1 MRLLILGGS
10 GMLGPQLWRGLHA
23 QHDTWVTLLR
33 PVADFAVHN
42 LFDEAKAI
50 QFEDI
55 TDDTALERALGQA
68 KPEAV
73 INCVGLIKQR
83 DEASDEALT
92 LRVNAEFPHR
102 LAKRCGEAGARLIHF
117 STDCIF
123 AGTKGNYTES
133 DPSDAADLYGQSK
146 HQGEVADAHSVTLRT
161 SVIGHELG
169 TNLAL
174 LDWFLSQRF
183 KAVNGYTKAIY
194 SGLTT
199 LEMARIVIDLG
210 VDVNATDQRG
220 NPALHDSVRK
230 GFGSVVELLAA
241 HGADVNARNERDEAP
256 LTLAESV
263 LTVPGSAGLKTKRP
277 EIAELLRRLGA
288 ND

>member
-10 GMLGPQLWRGLHA
+10 GMLGHQLWRGLHA
-23 QHDTWVTLLR
+23 QHDTWVTLRR

-50 QFEDI
+50 QLDDI

-83 DEASDEALT
+83 DEARDEALT
-92 LRVNAEFPHR
+92 LRVNAEFPRR

-146 HQGEVADAHSVTLRT
+146 YQGEVADAHSVTLRT

-174 LDWFLSQRF
+174 LDWFLSQRGQAISGF
-183 KAVNGYTKAIY
+183 TKAIY
-194 SGLTT
+194 SGFTT
-199 LEMARIVIDLG
+199 LEMARIVDRIL
-210 VDVNATDQRG
+210 NQH
-220 NPALHDSVRK
+220 PALSGVWHVASEPISKFALLQLCREKLGWEGVIEPNDEFVCDRSLNADRFNQAT
-230 GFGSVVELLAA
+230 GYTPPSWEAMISELAQQ
-241 HGADVNARNERDEAP
+241 
-256 LTLAESV
+256 S
-263 LTVPGSAGLKTKRP
+263 
-277 EIAELLRRLGA
+277 
-288 ND
+288 

>member
-10 GMLGPQLWRGLHA
+10 GMLGHQLWRRLHS
-23 QHDTWVTLLR
+23 QHDTWVTLRR

-50 QFEDI
+50 QFDDI
-55 TDDTALERALGQA
+55 TDDTALESALDQA
-68 KPEAV
+68 KPEVV

-92 LRVNAEFPHR
+92 LRVNAEFPHH
-102 LAKRCGEAGARLIHF
+102 LTKHCGKAGARLIHF
-117 STDCIF
+117 STDCVF

-146 HQGEVADAHSVTLRT
+146 HQGEVSDAHSVTLRT

-174 LDWFLSQRF
+174 LDWFLSQQF
-183 KAVNGYTKAIY
+183 QAVNGYTKAIY
-194 SGLTT
+194 SGFTT
-199 LEMARIVIDLG
+199 LEMARIVDMILTQNTGLSGVWHIASEPISKFALLQLCREKLG
-210 VDVNATDQRG
+210 WEGVIEPNDEFVCNRSLNADRFNQATG
-220 NPALHDSVRK
+220 YTPPSWEAMIS
-230 GFGSVVELLAA
+230 ELAQQ
-241 HGADVNARNERDEAP
+241 
-256 LTLAESV
+256 S
-263 LTVPGSAGLKTKRP
+263 
-277 EIAELLRRLGA
+277 
-288 ND
+288 

>member
-10 GMLGPQLWRGLHA
+10 GMLGHQLWRGLHA
-23 QHDTWVTLLR
+23 QHDTWVTLRR
-33 PVADFAVHN
+33 PVADFAAHN

-50 QFEDI
+50 QFDDI

-199 LEMARIVIDLG
+199 LEMARIVDRILTQHTDLSG
-210 VDVNATDQRG
+210 VWHVASEPISKFALLQLCREKLGWEGVIEPYDEFVCDRSLNADRFNQATG
-220 NPALHDSVRK
+220 YTPPSWEAMIS
-230 GFGSVVELLAA
+230 ELAQQ
-241 HGADVNARNERDEAP
+241 
-256 LTLAESV
+256 S
-263 LTVPGSAGLKTKRP
+263 
-277 EIAELLRRLGA
+277 
-288 ND
+288 

>member
-1 MRLLILGGS
+1 LRLLILGGS
-10 GMLGPQLWRGLHA
+10 GMLGHQLWRGLHA
-23 QHDTWVTLLR
+23 QHDTWVTLRR
-33 PVADFAVHN
+33 PVADFAAHN

-50 QFEDI
+50 QFDDI

-73 INCVGLIKQR
+73 INCVGIIKQR

-102 LAKRCGEAGARLIHF
+102 LAKRSGEAGARLIHF

-133 DPSDAADLYGQSK
+133 DPSDAADLYGRSK

-174 LDWFLSQRF
+174 LDWFLSQRGQ
-183 KAVNGYTKAIY
+183 AVNGYTKAIY
-194 SGLTT
+194 SGFTT
-199 LEMARIVIDLG
+199 LEMARIVDRILTQYTDLSG
-210 VDVNATDQRG
+210 VWHVASEPISKFGLLQLCREKLGWEGVIEPNDEFVCDRSLNADRFNQATG
-220 NPALHDSVRK
+220 YTPPSWEAMIS
-230 GFGSVVELLAA
+230 ELAQQ
-241 HGADVNARNERDEAP
+241 
-256 LTLAESV
+256 S
-263 LTVPGSAGLKTKRP
+263 
-277 EIAELLRRLGA
+277 
-288 ND
+288 

>member
-10 GMLGPQLWRGLHA
+10 GMLGHQLWRGLHA
-23 QHDTWVTLLR
+23 QHDTWVTLRR

-50 QFEDI
+50 QLDDI

-83 DEASDEALT
+83 DEVSDEALT

-174 LDWFLSQRF
+174 LDWFLSQRGQAISGF
-183 KAVNGYTKAIY
+183 TKAIY
-194 SGLTT
+194 SGFTT
-199 LEMARIVIDLG
+199 LEMARIVDRIL
-210 VDVNATDQRG
+210 TQH
-220 NPALHDSVRK
+220 PALSGVWHVASESISKFALLQLCREKLGWEGVIEPNDEFVCDRSLNADRFNQAT
-230 GFGSVVELLAA
+230 GYTPPSWEAMISELAQQ
-241 HGADVNARNERDEAP
+241 
-256 LTLAESV
+256 S
-263 LTVPGSAGLKTKRP
+263 
-277 EIAELLRRLGA
+277 
-288 ND
+288 

>member
-10 GMLGPQLWRGLHA
+10 GMLGHQLWRGLHA
-23 QHDTWVTLLR
+23 QHDTWVTLRR

-50 QFEDI
+50 QLDDI

-174 LDWFLSQRF
+174 LDWFLSQRGQAISGF
-183 KAVNGYTKAIY
+183 TKAIY
-194 SGLTT
+194 SGFTT
-199 LEMARIVIDLG
+199 LEMARIVDRIL
-210 VDVNATDQRG
+210 TQH
-220 NPALHDSVRK
+220 PALSGVWHVASESISKFALLQLCREKLGWEGVIEPNDEFVCDRSLNADRFNQAT
-230 GFGSVVELLAA
+230 GYTPPSWEAMISELAQQ
-241 HGADVNARNERDEAP
+241 P
-256 LTLAESV
+256 
-263 LTVPGSAGLKTKRP
+263 
-277 EIAELLRRLGA
+277 
-288 ND
+288 

>member
-10 GMLGPQLWRGLHA
+10 GMLGHQLWRGLHA
-23 QHDTWVTLLR
+23 QHDTWVTLRR

-50 QFEDI
+50 QFDDI
-55 TDDTALERALGQA
+55 TDDTALERALDQA

-83 DEASDEALT
+83 DEANDEALT

-174 LDWFLSQRF
+174 LDWFLSQRGQAISGF
-183 KAVNGYTKAIY
+183 TKAIY
-194 SGLTT
+194 SGFTT
-199 LEMARIVIDLG
+199 LEMARIVDRIL
-210 VDVNATDQRG
+210 TKH
-220 NPALHDSVRK
+220 PALSGVWHVASEPISKFALLQLCREKLGWEGVIEPNDEFVCDRSLNADRFNQAT
-230 GFGSVVELLAA
+230 GYTPPSWEAMISELAQQ
-241 HGADVNARNERDEAP
+241 
-256 LTLAESV
+256 S
-263 LTVPGSAGLKTKRP
+263 
-277 EIAELLRRLGA
+277 
-288 ND
+288 

>member
-10 GMLGPQLWRGLHA
+10 GMLGHQLWRGLHA
-23 QHDTWVTLLR
+23 QHDTWVTLRR

-50 QFEDI
+50 QFDDI

-92 LRVNAEFPHR
+92 LRVNTEFPHR

-174 LDWFLSQRF
+174 LDWFLSQRGQ
-183 KAVNGYTKAIY
+183 AINGYTKAIY
-194 SGLTT
+194 SGFTT
-199 LEMARIVIDLG
+199 LEMARIVDRILTQHTDLSG
-210 VDVNATDQRG
+210 VWHVASQPISKFGLLQLCREKLGWEGVIEPNDEFVCDRSLNADRFNQATG
-220 NPALHDSVRK
+220 YTPPSWEAMI
-230 GFGSVVELLAA
+230 GELAQQ
-241 HGADVNARNERDEAP
+241 P
-256 LTLAESV
+256 
-263 LTVPGSAGLKTKRP
+263 
-277 EIAELLRRLGA
+277 
-288 ND
+288 

>member
-10 GMLGPQLWRGLHA
+10 GMLGHQLWRGLHA
-23 QHDTWVTLLR
+23 QHDTWVTLRR

-50 QFEDI
+50 QFDDI

-161 SVIGHELG
+161 SVIGHELA

-174 LDWFLSQRF
+174 LDWFLSQRGQAISGF
-183 KAVNGYTKAIY
+183 TKAIY
-194 SGLTT
+194 SGFTT
-199 LEMARIVIDLG
+199 LEMARIVDRIL
-210 VDVNATDQRG
+210 TQH
-220 NPALHDSVRK
+220 PALSGVWHVASEPISKFALLQLCREKLGWEGVIEPNDEFVCDRSLNADRFNQAT
-230 GFGSVVELLAA
+230 GYTPPSWEAMISELAQQ
-241 HGADVNARNERDEAP
+241 
-256 LTLAESV
+256 S
-263 LTVPGSAGLKTKRP
+263 
-277 EIAELLRRLGA
+277 
-288 ND
+288 

>member
-10 GMLGPQLWRGLHA
+10 GMLGHQLWRGLHS
-23 QHDTWVTLLR
+23 QHDTWVTLRR

-50 QFEDI
+50 QFDDI
-55 TDDTALERALGQA
+55 TDDTALERALDQA

-83 DEASDEALT
+83 DEASDKALT
-92 LRVNAEFPHR
+92 LRINAEFPHH
-102 LAKRCGEAGARLIHF
+102 LAKHCGKAGARLIHF
-117 STDCIF
+117 STDCVF

-146 HQGEVADAHSVTLRT
+146 HQGEVSDAHSVTLRT

-174 LDWFLSQRF
+174 LDWFLSQQF
-183 KAVNGYTKAIY
+183 QAVNGYTKAIY
-194 SGLTT
+194 SGFTT
-199 LEMARIVIDLG
+199 LEMARIVDLILTQHSGLSG
-210 VDVNATDQRG
+210 VWHIASEPISKFALLQLCREKLGWEGVIEPNDEFVCDRSLNADRFNQATG
-220 NPALHDSVRK
+220 YTPPSWEAMIS
-230 GFGSVVELLAA
+230 ELAQQ
-241 HGADVNARNERDEAP
+241 
-256 LTLAESV
+256 S
-263 LTVPGSAGLKTKRP
+263 
-277 EIAELLRRLGA
+277 
-288 ND
+288 

>member
-10 GMLGPQLWRGLHA
+10 GMLGHQLWRGLHA
-23 QHDTWVTLLR
+23 QHDTWVTLRR
-33 PVADFAVHN
+33 PVADFAAHN

-50 QFEDI
+50 QFDDI

-174 LDWFLSQRF
+174 LDWFLSQRGQAISGF
-183 KAVNGYTKAIY
+183 TKAIY
-194 SGLTT
+194 SGFTT
-199 LEMARIVIDLG
+199 LEMARIVDRIL
-210 VDVNATDQRG
+210 TQH
-220 NPALHDSVRK
+220 PALSGVWHVASESISKFALLQLCREKLGWEGVIEPNDEFVCDRSLNADRFNQAT
-230 GFGSVVELLAA
+230 GYTPPSWEAMISELAQQ
-241 HGADVNARNERDEAP
+241 
-256 LTLAESV
+256 S
-263 LTVPGSAGLKTKRP
+263 
-277 EIAELLRRLGA
+277 
-288 ND
+288 

>member
-10 GMLGPQLWRGLHA
+10 GMLGHQLWRRLHA
-23 QHDTWVTLLR
+23 QHDTWVTLRR
-33 PVADFAVHN
+33 PVADFAAHN

-50 QFEDI
+50 QFDDI

-73 INCVGLIKQR
+73 INCVGIIKQR

-194 SGLTT
+194 SGFTT
-199 LEMARIVIDLG
+199 LEMSRIVDLIRTQHTDLSG
-210 VDVNATDQRG
+210 VWHVASEPISKFGLLQLCREKLGWEGVIEPNDEFVCDRSLNADRFNQATG
-220 NPALHDSVRK
+220 YTPPSWEAMIS
-230 GFGSVVELLAA
+230 ELAQQ
-241 HGADVNARNERDEAP
+241 
-256 LTLAESV
+256 S
-263 LTVPGSAGLKTKRP
+263 
-277 EIAELLRRLGA
+277 
-288 ND
+288 

>member
-1 MRLLILGGS
+1 
-10 GMLGPQLWRGLHA
+10 MLGHQLWRRLHA
-23 QHDTWVTLLR
+23 QHDTWVTLRR

-50 QFEDI
+50 QFDDI

-194 SGLTT
+194 SGFTT
-199 LEMARIVIDLG
+199 LEMARIVDRILTQHTDLSG
-210 VDVNATDQRG
+210 VWHVASEPISKFALLQLCREKLGWEGVIEPNDEFVCDRSLNADRFNQATG
-220 NPALHDSVRK
+220 YTPPSWEAMIS
-230 GFGSVVELLAA
+230 ELAQQ
-241 HGADVNARNERDEAP
+241 
-256 LTLAESV
+256 S
-263 LTVPGSAGLKTKRP
+263 
-277 EIAELLRRLGA
+277 
-288 ND
+288 

>member
-10 GMLGPQLWRGLHA
+10 GMLGHQLWRGFHA
-23 QHDTWVTLLR
+23 QHDTWVTLRR

-50 QFEDI
+50 QLDDI

-68 KPEAV
+68 KPKAV

-174 LDWFLSQRF
+174 LDWFLSQRGQAISGF
-183 KAVNGYTKAIY
+183 TKAIY
-194 SGLTT
+194 SGFTT
-199 LEMARIVIDLG
+199 LEMARIVDRIL
-210 VDVNATDQRG
+210 TQH
-220 NPALHDSVRK
+220 PALSGVWHVASESISKFALLQLCREKLGWEGVIEPNDEFVCDRSLNADRFNQAT
-230 GFGSVVELLAA
+230 GYTPPSWEAMISELAQQ
-241 HGADVNARNERDEAP
+241 
-256 LTLAESV
+256 S
-263 LTVPGSAGLKTKRP
+263 
-277 EIAELLRRLGA
+277 
-288 ND
+288 

>member
-10 GMLGPQLWRGLHA
+10 GMLGHQLWRGLHA
-23 QHDTWVTLLR
+23 KHDIWGTLRR
-33 PVADFAVHN
+33 PGADFAAHN

-50 QFEDI
+50 QFDDI

-174 LDWFLSQRF
+174 LDWFLSQRGQAISGF
-183 KAVNGYTKAIY
+183 TKAIY
-194 SGLTT
+194 SGFTT
-199 LEMARIVIDLG
+199 LEMSRIVDRIL
-210 VDVNATDQRG
+210 TQH
-220 NPALHDSVRK
+220 PALSGVWHVASESISKFALLQLCREKLGWEGVIEPNDEFVCDRSLNADRFNQAT
-230 GFGSVVELLAA
+230 GYTPPSWEAMISELAQQ
-241 HGADVNARNERDEAP
+241 
-256 LTLAESV
+256 S
-263 LTVPGSAGLKTKRP
+263 
-277 EIAELLRRLGA
+277 
-288 ND
+288 

>member
-10 GMLGPQLWRGLHA
+10 GMLGHQLWRGLHA
-23 QHDTWVTLLR
+23 QHDTWVTLRR

-50 QFEDI
+50 QFDDI

-146 HQGEVADAHSVTLRT
+146 HQGEVADAHSATLRT
-161 SVIGHELG
+161 SVIGHELA

-174 LDWFLSQRF
+174 LDWFLSQRGQAISGF
-183 KAVNGYTKAIY
+183 TKAIY
-194 SGLTT
+194 SGFTT
-199 LEMARIVIDLG
+199 LEMSRIVDRILTQYPDLSG
-210 VDVNATDQRG
+210 VWHVASAPISKFDLLKICQIKLGWEGVIEPNDEFVCDRSLNADRFNQATG
-220 NPALHDSVRK
+220 YTPPSWEAMIS
-230 GFGSVVELLAA
+230 ELAQQ
-241 HGADVNARNERDEAP
+241 
-256 LTLAESV
+256 S
-263 LTVPGSAGLKTKRP
+263 
-277 EIAELLRRLGA
+277 
-288 ND
+288 

>member
-1 MRLLILGGS
+1 
-10 GMLGPQLWRGLHA
+10 
-23 QHDTWVTLLR
+23 
-33 PVADFAVHN
+33 VHN

-50 QFEDI
+50 QFDDI

-133 DPSDAADLYGQSK
+133 DPPDAADLYGQSK

-161 SVIGHELG
+161 SVIGHELA

-174 LDWFLSQRF
+174 LDWFLSQRGQAIRGF
-183 KAVNGYTKAIY
+183 TKAIY
-194 SGLTT
+194 SGFTT
-199 LEMARIVIDLG
+199 LEMARIADRILTQHTDLSGVWHVASEPISKFGLLELCREKLGWEGVIEPNDEFVCDRSL
-210 VDVNATDQRG
+210 NADRFNAATG
-220 NPALHDSVRK
+220 YTPPSWEAMI
-230 GFGSVVELLAA
+230 GELAQQ
-241 HGADVNARNERDEAP
+241 
-256 LTLAESV
+256 S
-263 LTVPGSAGLKTKRP
+263 
-277 EIAELLRRLGA
+277 
-288 ND
+288 

>member
-10 GMLGPQLWRGLHA
+10 GMLGHQLWRGLHA
-23 QHDTWVTLLR
+23 QHDTWVTLRR

-42 LFDEAKAI
+42 LFDKAKAI
-50 QFEDI
+50 QLDDI

-161 SVIGHELG
+161 SVIGHELD

-174 LDWFLSQRF
+174 LDWFLSQRGQAISGF
-183 KAVNGYTKAIY
+183 TKAIY
-194 SGLTT
+194 SGFTT
-199 LEMARIVIDLG
+199 LEMARIVDRIL
-210 VDVNATDQRG
+210 TQH
-220 NPALHDSVRK
+220 PALSGVWHVASEPISKFALLQLCREKLGWEGIIEPNDEFVCDRSLNADRFNQAT
-230 GFGSVVELLAA
+230 GYTPPSWEAMISELAQQ
-241 HGADVNARNERDEAP
+241 
-256 LTLAESV
+256 S
-263 LTVPGSAGLKTKRP
+263 
-277 EIAELLRRLGA
+277 
-288 ND
+288 

>member
-10 GMLGPQLWRGLHA
+10 GMLGHQLWRGLHA
-23 QHDTWVTLLR
+23 QHDTWVTLRR
-33 PVADFAVHN
+33 PVADFAAHN

-50 QFEDI
+50 QFDDI

-169 TNLAL
+169 TNVAL
-174 LDWFLSQRF
+174 LDWFLSQRSQT
-183 KAVNGYTKAIY
+183 VNGYTKAIY
-194 SGLTT
+194 SGFTT
-199 LEMARIVIDLG
+199 LEMARIVDRILTQHTDLSG
-210 VDVNATDQRG
+210 VWHVASEPISKFALLQLCREKLGWEGVIEPNDEFVCDRSLNADRFNQATG
-220 NPALHDSVRK
+220 YTPPSWEAMIS
-230 GFGSVVELLAA
+230 ELAQQ
-241 HGADVNARNERDEAP
+241 
-256 LTLAESV
+256 S
-263 LTVPGSAGLKTKRP
+263 
-277 EIAELLRRLGA
+277 
-288 ND
+288 

>member
-10 GMLGPQLWRGLHA
+10 GMLGHQLWRGLHA
-23 QHDTWVTLLR
+23 QHDTWVTLRR

-50 QFEDI
+50 QLDDI

-174 LDWFLSQRF
+174 LDWFLSQRGQAISGF
-183 KAVNGYTKAIY
+183 TKAIY
-194 SGLTT
+194 SGFTT
-199 LEMARIVIDLG
+199 LEMARIVDRIL
-210 VDVNATDQRG
+210 TQH
-220 NPALHDSVRK
+220 PALSGVWHVASEPISKFDLLQLCREKLGWEGVIEPNDEFVCDRSLNADRFNQAT
-230 GFGSVVELLAA
+230 GYTPPSWEAMISELAQQ
-241 HGADVNARNERDEAP
+241 
-256 LTLAESV
+256 S
-263 LTVPGSAGLKTKRP
+263 
-277 EIAELLRRLGA
+277 
-288 ND
+288 

>member
-1 MRLLILGGS
+1 LRLLILGGS
-10 GMLGPQLWRGLHA
+10 GMLGHQLWRGLHA
-23 QHDTWVTLLR
+23 QHDTWVTLRR
-33 PVADFAVHN
+33 PVADFEVHN

-50 QFEDI
+50 QFDDI

-161 SVIGHELG
+161 SVIGHELA

-174 LDWFLSQRF
+174 LDWFLSQRGQAIKGF
-183 KAVNGYTKAIY
+183 TKAIY
-194 SGLTT
+194 SGFTT
-199 LEMARIVIDLG
+199 LEMARIVDRIL
-210 VDVNATDQRG
+210 TQH
-220 NPALHDSVRK
+220 PALSGVWHVASEPISK
-230 GFGSVVELLAA
+230 FGLLELCREKLGWEGVIEPNDEFVCDRSLNADRFNAATGYTPPSWEAMIGELAQQ
-241 HGADVNARNERDEAP
+241 
-256 LTLAESV
+256 S
-263 LTVPGSAGLKTKRP
+263 
-277 EIAELLRRLGA
+277 
-288 ND
+288 

>member
-1 MRLLILGGS
+1 LRLLILGGS
-10 GMLGPQLWRGLHA
+10 GMLGHQLWRGLHA
-23 QHDTWVTLLR
+23 QHDTWVTLRR
-33 PVADFAVHN
+33 PVADFTAHN

-50 QFEDI
+50 QLDDI

-83 DEASDEALT
+83 DEASDEALA

-174 LDWFLSQRF
+174 LDWFLSQRGQAISGF
-183 KAVNGYTKAIY
+183 TKAIY
-194 SGLTT
+194 SGFTT
-199 LEMARIVIDLG
+199 LEMARIVDRIL
-210 VDVNATDQRG
+210 TQH
-220 NPALHDSVRK
+220 PALSGVWHVASEPISKFALLQLCREKLGWEGVIEPNDEFVCDRSLNADRFNQAT
-230 GFGSVVELLAA
+230 GYTPPSWEAMISELAQQ
-241 HGADVNARNERDEAP
+241 
-256 LTLAESV
+256 S
-263 LTVPGSAGLKTKRP
+263 
-277 EIAELLRRLGA
+277 
-288 ND
+288 

>member
-10 GMLGPQLWRGLHA
+10 GMLGHQLWRGLHA
-23 QHDTWVTLLR
+23 QHDTWVTLRR

-50 QFEDI
+50 QFDDI
-55 TDDTALERALGQA
+55 TDDTALERTLGRA

-174 LDWFLSQRF
+174 LDWFLSQRGQAISGF
-183 KAVNGYTKAIY
+183 TKAIY
-194 SGLTT
+194 SGFTT
-199 LEMARIVIDLG
+199 LEMSRIVDRIL
-210 VDVNATDQRG
+210 TQH
-220 NPALHDSVRK
+220 PALSGVWHVASEPISKFALLQLCREKLGWEGVIEPNDEFVCDRSLNADRFNQAT
-230 GFGSVVELLAA
+230 GYTPPSWEAMISELAQQ
-241 HGADVNARNERDEAP
+241 
-256 LTLAESV
+256 S
-263 LTVPGSAGLKTKRP
+263 
-277 EIAELLRRLGA
+277 
-288 ND
+288 

>member
-10 GMLGPQLWRGLHA
+10 GMLGHQLWRGLHA
-23 QHDTWVTLLR
+23 QHDTWVTLRR
-33 PVADFAVHN
+33 PVADFEVHN

-50 QFEDI
+50 QFDDI

-133 DPSDAADLYGQSK
+133 DPPDAADLYGQSK

-161 SVIGHELG
+161 SVIGHELA

-174 LDWFLSQRF
+174 LDWFLSQRGQAIRGF
-183 KAVNGYTKAIY
+183 TKAIY
-194 SGLTT
+194 SGFTT
-199 LEMARIVIDLG
+199 LEMARIVDRIL
-210 VDVNATDQRG
+210 TQH
-220 NPALHDSVRK
+220 PALSGVWHVASEPISK
-230 GFGSVVELLAA
+230 FGLLELCREKLGWEGVIEPNDEFVCDRSLNADRFNAATGYTPPSWEAMIGELAQQ
-241 HGADVNARNERDEAP
+241 
-256 LTLAESV
+256 S
-263 LTVPGSAGLKTKRP
+263 
-277 EIAELLRRLGA
+277 
-288 ND
+288 

>member
-10 GMLGPQLWRGLHA
+10 GMLGHQLWRGLHA
-23 QHDTWVTLLR
+23 QHDTWVTLRR

-50 QFEDI
+50 QFDDI

-161 SVIGHELG
+161 SVIGHELA

-174 LDWFLSQRF
+174 LDWFLSQRGQAIRGF
-183 KAVNGYTKAIY
+183 TKAIY
-194 SGLTT
+194 SGFTT
-199 LEMARIVIDLG
+199 LEMARIADRILTQHTDLSGVWHVASEPISKFGLLELCREKLGWEGVIEPNDEFVCDRSL
-210 VDVNATDQRG
+210 NADRFNAATG
-220 NPALHDSVRK
+220 YTPPSWEAMI
-230 GFGSVVELLAA
+230 GELAQQ
-241 HGADVNARNERDEAP
+241 
-256 LTLAESV
+256 S
-263 LTVPGSAGLKTKRP
+263 
-277 EIAELLRRLGA
+277 
-288 ND
+288 

>member
-10 GMLGPQLWRGLHA
+10 GMLGHQLWRGLHA
-23 QHDTWVTLLR
+23 QHDTWVTLRR

-50 QFEDI
+50 QFDDI

-174 LDWFLSQRF
+174 LDWFLSQRGQAISGF
-183 KAVNGYTKAIY
+183 TKAIY
-194 SGLTT
+194 SGFTT
-199 LEMARIVIDLG
+199 LEMARIVDRIL
-210 VDVNATDQRG
+210 TQH
-220 NPALHDSVRK
+220 PALSGVWHVASESISKFALLQLCREKLGWEGVIEPNDEFVCDRSLNADRFNQAT
-230 GFGSVVELLAA
+230 GYTPPSWEAMISELAQQ
-241 HGADVNARNERDEAP
+241 
-256 LTLAESV
+256 S
-263 LTVPGSAGLKTKRP
+263 
-277 EIAELLRRLGA
+277 
-288 ND
+288 

>member
-10 GMLGPQLWRGLHA
+10 GMLGHQLWRGLHA
-23 QHDTWVTLLR
+23 QHDTWVTLRR
-33 PVADFAVHN
+33 PVADFAAHN

-50 QFEDI
+50 QLDDI

-146 HQGEVADAHSVTLRT
+146 HQGEVA
-161 SVIGHELG
+161 
-169 TNLAL
+169 
-174 LDWFLSQRF
+174 
-183 KAVNGYTKAIY
+183 
-194 SGLTT
+194 
-199 LEMARIVIDLG
+199 
-210 VDVNATDQRG
+210 
-220 NPALHDSVRK
+220 
-230 GFGSVVELLAA
+230 
-241 HGADVNARNERDEAP
+241 
-256 LTLAESV
+256 
-263 LTVPGSAGLKTKRP
+263 
-277 EIAELLRRLGA
+277 
-288 ND
+288 

>member
-10 GMLGPQLWRGLHA
+10 GMLGHQLWRGLHA
-23 QHDTWVTLLR
+23 QHDTWVTLRR

-50 QFEDI
+50 QLDDI

-102 LAKRCGEAGARLIHF
+102 LAKHCGEAGARLIHF

-133 DPSDAADLYGQSK
+133 DPSDAADLYGRSK

-174 LDWFLSQRF
+174 LDWFLSQRGQAISGF
-183 KAVNGYTKAIY
+183 TKAIY
-194 SGLTT
+194 SGFTT
-199 LEMARIVIDLG
+199 LEMARIVDRIL
-210 VDVNATDQRG
+210 TQH
-220 NPALHDSVRK
+220 PALSGVWHVASESISKFALLQLCREKLGWEGVIEPNDEFVCDRSLNADRFNQAT
-230 GFGSVVELLAA
+230 GYTPPSWETMISELAQQ
-241 HGADVNARNERDEAP
+241 
-256 LTLAESV
+256 S
-263 LTVPGSAGLKTKRP
+263 
-277 EIAELLRRLGA
+277 
-288 ND
+288 

>member
-10 GMLGPQLWRGLHA
+10 GMLGHQLWRGLHA
-23 QHDTWVTLLR
+23 QHDTWVTLRR
-33 PVADFAVHN
+33 PVADFAAHN

-50 QFEDI
+50 QLDDI

-161 SVIGHELG
+161 SVIGHELD

-174 LDWFLSQRF
+174 LDWFLSQRGQAISGF
-183 KAVNGYTKAIY
+183 TKAIY
-194 SGLTT
+194 SGFTT
-199 LEMARIVIDLG
+199 LEMARIVDRIL
-210 VDVNATDQRG
+210 TQH
-220 NPALHDSVRK
+220 PALSGVWHVASESISKFALLQLCREKLGWEGVIEPNDEFVCDRSLNADRFNQAT
-230 GFGSVVELLAA
+230 GYTPPSWEAMISELAQQ
-241 HGADVNARNERDEAP
+241 
-256 LTLAESV
+256 S
-263 LTVPGSAGLKTKRP
+263 
-277 EIAELLRRLGA
+277 
-288 ND
+288 